1 MPAHE
6 VMVVGGGP
14 VGLLFATLLVQQG
27 IDAVVYE
34 RRGETDDR
42 TRAIGIHPP
51 GLDALDAA
59 GVGAAVRSEALSL
72 DGGEVRSRGR
82 VLAAL
87 SFDAD
92 RPVHVLAQPRTDDL
106 LRLRLRE
113 LSPETLRTARTVRSL
128 RDDGREVTAQVEGA
142 DGAREVT
149 AALAVVA
156 DGVHSGLR
164 RALGAGWRRMPGS
177 APYAMLDADDPEPDR
192 VAVLHC
198 EPEGLVES
206 FPLPG
211 GRRRWVLRQDRPAAI
226 DAEQFRARI
235 VQRTGIR
242 LSIDPGTQPAR
253 FLAAQHIAERFA
265 HGRIALLGDAARE
278 ISPIGG
284 QGMNLG
290 WTDAVA
296 LADAVGRS
304 ARRRPDLER
313 YARAARRSARRAQR
327 RSAFYMS
334 MGAPAVG
341 TRLVAREALMSAL
354 GTRPVR
360 GWTAGLITMRGL

>member
-27 IDAVVYE
+27 VDAVVFE
-34 RRGETDDR
+34 RRGAADTR

-59 GVGAAVRSEALSL
+59 GVGAAVRSEALVL
-72 DGGEVRSRGR
+72 DGGEVRSRR
-82 VLAAL
+82 RLLAAV
-87 SFDAD
+87 SFDAE
-92 RPVHVLAQPRTDDL
+92 RPVHVLAQPRTDAL
-106 LRLRLRE
+106 LRARLRE
-113 LSPETLRTARTVRSL
+113 LSPEALRTGRAVRSL

-142 DGAREVT
+142 EGAFEVS
-149 AALAVVA
+149 AAVAVVA

-164 RALGAGWRRMPGS
+164 RALGAGWRRRPGS

-211 GRRRWVLRQDRPAAI
+211 GRRRWVLRQGRPAAI
-226 DAEQFRARI
+226 DAEDFRARI
-235 VQRTGIR
+235 MQRTGIR
-242 LSIDPGTQPAR
+242 PPIDPAAQPAR
-253 FLAAQHIAERFA
+253 FLASQHVVERFA

-290 WTDAVA
+290 WSDAVT
-296 LADAVGRS
+296 LADIVGR
-304 ARRRPDLER
+304 APRRRFDLEP
-313 YARAARRSARRAQR
+313 YARAARRSAVRAQR

-334 MGAPAVG
+334 MGAPATG

-354 GTRPVR
+354 GARPMR